1 MGYGLWVMG
10 TTSAYAREGTV
21 EIVHWPSPVRFGTS
35 VTPSGKVV
43 PMKNPL
49 HSCKYS
55 AAAGLKGIGL
65 PEVHL
70 NCQVRKALGC
80 AAPPAKCISSFITIY
95 SESHRHI
102 VSELNEYSM
111 LRELRYY
118 AIKSIKVLNYYSID
132 IELKYIN
139 EYSTLR
145 Y

>member
-1 MGYGLWVMG
+1 MEKQGYIWVGLWVMG
-10 TTSAYAREGTV
+10 TTTAYAREGTV

-55 AAAGLKGIGL
+55 AAAGLKGIDL

-95 SESHRHI
+95 SESH
-102 VSELNEYSM
+102 VQ
-111 LRELRYY
+111 
-118 AIKSIKVLNYYSID
+118 
-132 IELKYIN
+132 
-139 EYSTLR
+139 
-145 Y
+145 